1 MNCFVPLYAA
11 TAHNLSQGANTHPLP
26 RIGDVK
32 RYLIRQRP
40 HFIADFL
47 IRSIIGT
54 FEIPTPPVAA
64 LTQASHFD
72 VKILLAG
79 VNPSPPCR
87 PRAGTSR
94 QHCRK
99 VSVKIGFGNLANPYF
114 TRSSPAPLESASP
127 PMTAPQDPPA
137 QGKCR
142 PPERYG
148 PDTTGG
154 IP

>member
-87 PRAGTSR
+87 LRADTSR
-94 QHCRK
+94 QRCQK
-99 VSVKIGFGNLANPYF
+99 VRTQNRVRPYCQ
-114 TRSSPAPLESASP
+114 TRSQR
-127 PMTAPQDPPA
+127 TALRRFRQHC
-137 QGKCR
+137 QKR
-142 PPERYG
+142 
-148 PDTTGG
+148 
-154 IP
+154 

>member
-87 PRAGTSR
+87 LRAETFR

-99 VSVKIGFGNLANPYF
+99 VSAKTGFGSLPNPI
-114 TRSSPAPLESASP
+114 
-127 PMTAPQDPPA
+127 TADCPKALQ
-137 QGKCR
+137 
-142 PPERYG
+142 
-148 PDTTGG
+148 TTLSKAVDAENRVR
-154 IP
+154 

>member
-26 RIGDVK
+26 RIEDVK

-99 VSVKIGFGNLANPYF
+99 VSVKIGFGNMAEPDHSGLPQ
-114 TRSSPAPLESASP
+114 SAS
-127 PMTAPQDPPA
+127 DNIVKS
-137 QGKCR
+137 GR
-142 PPERYG
+142 R
-148 PDTTGG
+148 
-154 IP
+154 